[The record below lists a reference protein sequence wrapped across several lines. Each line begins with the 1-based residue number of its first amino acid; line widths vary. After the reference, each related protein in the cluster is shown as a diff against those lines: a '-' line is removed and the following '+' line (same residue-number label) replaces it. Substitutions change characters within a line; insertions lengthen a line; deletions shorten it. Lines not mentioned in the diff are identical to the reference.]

1 MAQKSDTT
9 HRERSQTGYSNA
21 QQTEHQTDGDAEG
34 QAQTDWAKKGNESWH
49 TTRQEEFLNNLEA
62 RDEKAASA
70 FSSERNLMDFQK
82 EDRRQVLE
90 HAVEAFNQMDFVT
103 PEDRHE
109 AAQLVAQTLFNPMYK
124 EIDLTE
130 AKTDARFDAKLIQSL
145 ETEGISDYR
154 ILEKSDG
161 TAELH
166 FQVNS
171 LEQYGRI
178 QEQSG
183 YAVRLVEIADYTNS
197 NAQTGTGS
205 NGKGQNTKEIWE
217 PSGYRAIV
225 AETQLDTDVDPLEIQ
240 KLVDAEKDKFVRA
253 LAGSLHA
260 PGFTVENMDRA
271 LGYANSYAVGDRT
284 TLELDADFK
293 HLLDQDP
300 ERAPQLAE
308 VRMETNFSVLDNA
321 IRSMGHDDPNT
332 ADGLKYV
339 SEAVRDVHLENIFQ
353 ALENK
358 DQTMFHIARDN
369 AKDNAEDN
377 ADLMAHAVSHGVGLV
392 RMDDYQPPDFPAEGF
407 ASRDDI
413 NGYVQQIEN
422 ILERMNFGQ
431 MDEVYQAAVHSLN
444 EQLRAGADAIADQAA
459 AWGTGAAAGL
469 SPEQTSELYESAT
482 NIGKGI
488 HHLLKPA
495 IDHSGGLETEA
506 FQAAGAQAVATI
518 AREGEA
524 HGLTGYAALFNQDDA
539 RTDFDRGQTVAWF
552 NSNDFADFEHRELA
566 ARDQAQ
572 EAFQDLRAMAGLLS
586 QTAYDDIP
594 SGIRSTAGLVGY
606 QSFRPSTDR
615 LEEYQEQFA
624 QALAH
629 SDADPARAA
638 GVMAEIRREAS
649 DYVAADVQDYR
660 RDINFDTI
668 NAIRLSGRMN
678 DAPIEH
684 HVLME
689 KVSGHWHAG
698 RDALNEIRENN
709 GYDAHAND
717 REIRADR
724 MVMEAHAQ
732 EFMRALE
739 AQDAQRFAQAEDHLK
754 ASAFDHAFGLRNNA
768 GLVDHKGYQPLAL
781 VEQFITTDQ
790 GRLYIQEVRE
800 SLEQN
805 NWSIDPVH
813 QRAIHNLIEQAERG
827 LVLGQIRMAGIKAM
841 EFASGVSGSEPPV
854 NSSSYRV
861 PL

>member
-1 MAQKSDTT
+1 MAQNSDTT
-9 HRERSQTGYSNA
+9 HRERSQTAYSNT
-21 QQTEHQTDGDAEG
+21 QQTEHQTEGDVEG
-34 QAQTDWAKKGNESWH
+34 QAQTDWAKKGNESWR

-82 EDRRQVLE
+82 EDRKQVLE
-90 HAVEAFNQMDFVT
+90 HTIEAFNQMDFVT

-109 AAQLVAQTLFNPMYK
+109 AAQLVAQTLFSPMYK

-154 ILEKSDG
+154 ILEKPDG
-161 TAELH
+161 SAELH

-183 YAVRLVEIADYTNS
+183 YAVRLIEVADYTNS
-197 NAQTGTGS
+197 NAQTGGGS
-205 NGKGQNTKEIWE
+205 DGKGQNTKGIWE
-217 PSGYRAIV
+217 PSSYRAIV
-225 AETQLDTDVDPLEIQ
+225 AETQLDTDVDPLEMQ

-253 LAGSLHA
+253 LDGSLHA

-271 LGYANSYAVGDRT
+271 LGYANSYAVGDQT

-300 ERAPQLAE
+300 ERAAQLAE

-369 AKDNAEDN
+369 AKDNA
-377 ADLMAHAVSHGVGLV
+377 DLMAHAVSHGVGPV
-392 RMDDYQPPDFPAEGF
+392 HMDGYQQPDFPAEGF
-407 ASRDDI
+407 TSRDDI
-413 NGYVQQIEN
+413 NGYVLQIEN

-444 EQLRAGADAIADQAA
+444 EQLRADADAIADQAA
-459 AWGTGAAAGL
+459 AWGRGDAAGL
-469 SPEQTSELYESAT
+469 SPQPASELYESAT

-495 IDHSGGLETEA
+495 ADYSGGPEAEA
-506 FQAAGAQAVATI
+506 FQAPGAQAVATI

-524 HGLTGYAALFNQDDA
+524 HDLAGYAALFNQADA
-539 RTDFDRGQTVAWF
+539 KTDFERGQTVAWF

-566 ARDQAQ
+566 ARDQVQ
-572 EAFQDLRAMAGLLS
+572 EAFQDLKAMAGLLS
-586 QTAYDDIP
+586 QTAYNHVP
-594 SGIRSTAGLVGY
+594 SSIRTNAGLVGY
-606 QSFRPSTDR
+606 QTFRPSTDR
-615 LEEYQEQFA
+615 LEEYQAQFA
-624 QALAH
+624 QALAT

-660 RDINFDTI
+660 RDINFETI
-668 NAIRLSGRMN
+668 NDLRQSGRMN

-709 GYDAHAND
+709 GYDARAND

-739 AQDAQRFAQAEDHLK
+739 AQDAQRFAQDHLK

-768 GLVDHKGYQPLAL
+768 GLVDHKGYQPPAL

-827 LVLGQIRMAGIKAM
+827 L
-841 EFASGVSGSEPPV
+841 
-854 NSSSYRV
+854 N
-861 PL
+861 

>member
-1 MAQKSDTT
+1 MAQNSDTT
-9 HRERSQTGYSNA
+9 HRERSQTAYSNN
-21 QQTEHQTDGDAEG
+21 QQTEHQTEGDVEG
-34 QAQTDWAKKGNESWH
+34 QAQTNWAKKGNESWR

-70 FSSERNLMDFQK
+70 FSSERNLMDLQK
-82 EDRRQVLE
+82 DDRKQVLE
-90 HAVEAFNQMDFVT
+90 HTVEAFNQMDFVT

-109 AAQLVAQTLFNPMYK
+109 AAQLVAQNLFNPMYK

-130 AKTDARFDAKLIQSL
+130 AKTDARFDSKLIQSL

-154 ILEKSDG
+154 ILEKPDG

-183 YAVRLVEIADYTNS
+183 YAVRLVEVADYANS
-197 NAQTGTGS
+197 NVQTGGGS

-217 PSGYRAIV
+217 PSSYRAIV
-225 AETQLDTDVDPLEIQ
+225 AKTQLDTDVDPLEMQ
-240 KLVDAEKDKFVRA
+240 KLVDAGKDKFVRA

-271 LGYANSYAVGDRT
+271 LGYANSYAVGDQT

-300 ERAPQLAE
+300 QRAAQLAE

-369 AKDNAEDN
+369 AKDNA
-377 ADLMAHAVSHGVGLV
+377 DLMAHAVSHGVGLV
-392 RMDDYQPPDFPAEGF
+392 HMDGYQQPDFPADGF

-444 EQLRAGADAIADQAA
+444 EQLRAGDAAIADQAA
-459 AWGTGAAAGL
+459 AWGTGDAAGL

-495 IDHSGGLETEA
+495 VDYSGCPETEA

-518 AREGEA
+518 VREGEA
-524 HGLTGYAALFNQDDA
+524 HDLAGYAALFNQADA
-539 RTDFDRGQTVAWF
+539 RTDFNRGQTVAWF
-552 NSNDFADFEHRELA
+552 NVNDFDDFEHRELA
-566 ARDQAQ
+566 AR
-572 EAFQDLRAMAGLLS
+572 
-586 QTAYDDIP
+586 TKP
-594 SGIRSTAGLVGY
+594 K
-606 QSFRPSTDR
+606 RPSK
-615 LEEYQEQFA
+615 
-624 QALAH
+624 
-629 SDADPARAA
+629 S
-638 GVMAEIRREAS
+638 
-649 DYVAADVQDYR
+649 
-660 RDINFDTI
+660 
-668 NAIRLSGRMN
+668 
-678 DAPIEH
+678 
-684 HVLME
+684 
-689 KVSGHWHAG
+689 
-698 RDALNEIRENN
+698 
-709 GYDAHAND
+709 
-717 REIRADR
+717 
-724 MVMEAHAQ
+724 
-732 EFMRALE
+732 
-739 AQDAQRFAQAEDHLK
+739 
-754 ASAFDHAFGLRNNA
+754 
-768 GLVDHKGYQPLAL
+768 
-781 VEQFITTDQ
+781 
-790 GRLYIQEVRE
+790 
-800 SLEQN
+800 
-805 NWSIDPVH
+805 
-813 QRAIHNLIEQAERG
+813 
-827 LVLGQIRMAGIKAM
+827 
-841 EFASGVSGSEPPV
+841 
-854 NSSSYRV
+854 
-861 PL
+861 